1 VAVQAAAGAP
11 VAVLDAFAAQF
22 VEKRSEE
29 GEMLGAR
36 RPGTN
41 VYQVGR
47 RGSEHRVTTYAA
59 PQ

>member
-1 VAVQAAAGAP
+1 
-11 VAVLDAFAAQF
+11 
-22 VEKRSEE
+22 
-29 GEMLGAR
+29 MLGAR